1 MKLPKVIIEP
11 TVWKNITAEVAKWAI
26 RGKNLG
32 ASPLE
37 CVFYPLTAISL
48 RKERPLTPFDTI
60 NLIDVEQFS
69 VGSVFIPP
77 EKYANYT
84 SYSASFS
91 CQNETENTM
100 QEVFTKAIEQ
110 EIKLQPQL
118 YFLCPGHSHPF
129 AIGTTSP
136 SSTDIEHH
144 MRPYK
149 RKNEELLGFR
159 FSLALIIV
167 QEPSQKD
174 IVLQSIYNQYAWRA
188 CCFALDENEK
198 VQNLGFAEI
207 ANNNQYFTPFYQSR
221 QGNTWESL
229 QKAFLADRLIEHE
242 RWPGGWTSFLIKDN
256 PENATLVMLPPKF
269 PSQQA
274 IKQSISLVTKQAGQ
288 AEFWNCGRAY
298 KNYNLGEVNNARY
311 VRPR

>member
-26 RGKNLG
+26 KGKNLG

-48 RKERPLTPFDTI
+48 RKEQPLTPFDTI
-60 NLIDVEQFS
+60 DLTDVEQFS

-84 SYSASFS
+84 SYSASFL
-91 CQNETENTM
+91 NDTENAM
-100 QEVFTKAIEQ
+100 QEVFTKAVEQ

-167 QEPSQKD
+167 QESSQKD
-174 IVLQSIYNQYAWRA
+174 IVLQSIYNQYALVS
-188 CCFALDENEK
+188 FA
-198 VQNLGFAEI
+198 
-207 ANNNQYFTPFYQSR
+207 
-221 QGNTWESL
+221 
-229 QKAFLADRLIEHE
+229 
-242 RWPGGWTSFLIKDN
+242 
-256 PENATLVMLPPKF
+256 
-269 PSQQA
+269 
-274 IKQSISLVTKQAGQ
+274 
-288 AEFWNCGRAY
+288 
-298 KNYNLGEVNNARY
+298 
-311 VRPR
+311 